1 MDFAREAAEL
11 LPYIQN
17 HRRHIHQYPE
27 LSFREKETTEYIQKE
42 LESMGIEVI
51 RFSDYYGLIGV
62 LKGGRAGKTVLLRA
76 DIDALGIREENELDF
91 CSVHAGVM
99 HACGHDCHSAML
111 LGAAKI
117 LSAYRDALKGTVKFL
132 FQSAEESG
140 HGANYYV
147 DHGCLDGVDAAM
159 AIHMMNEIP
168 EGPFS
173 IEAGPRMASCTDFT
187 LTVHGTA
194 THGSMPHLGH
204 DAIVAASAV
213 IMNLQTLVSRQHSPL
228 RPLVVSIGS
237 VRAGSQFNIVAD
249 EVVMKGTIRT
259 FDRDLFASMPKRLE
273 AMAKGTA
280 EAMGCH
286 VSVAVDTSEPAA
298 INDYESI
305 RLAAHNA
312 VETLYG
318 DCFASMKQK
327 MGSEDFA
334 VIMEKVPSVLC
345 FLGYHNEEKGTVYP
359 LHSKD
364 FRVNDEILDKG
375 AALFA
380 KFAYD
385 YLEKEARP

>member
-168 EGPFS
+168 EGTFS

-249 EVVMKGTIRT
+249 EVVMKVHTVYAAQPWGC
-259 FDRDLFASMPKRLE
+259 
-273 AMAKGTA
+273 TA
-280 EAMGCH
+280 QTKTLPTC
-286 VSVAVDTSEPAA
+286 
-298 INDYESI
+298 
-305 RLAAHNA
+305 LAASG
-312 VETLYG
+312 ERG
-318 DCFASMKQK
+318 Q
-327 MGSEDFA
+327 
-334 VIMEKVPSVLC
+334 
-345 FLGYHNEEKGTVYP
+345 
-359 LHSKD
+359 
-364 FRVNDEILDKG
+364 
-375 AALFA
+375 
-380 KFAYD
+380 
-385 YLEKEARP
+385 